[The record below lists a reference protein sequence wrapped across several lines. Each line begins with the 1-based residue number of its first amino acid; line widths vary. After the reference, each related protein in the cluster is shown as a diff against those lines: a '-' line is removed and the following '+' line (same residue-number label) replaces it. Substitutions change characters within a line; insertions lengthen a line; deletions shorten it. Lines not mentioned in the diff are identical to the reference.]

1 VSGDVQV
8 VSTANSSASPST
20 ITTVGGSVG
29 TIADLFI
36 AKEDFSENPS
46 YEIKTCYVIHG
57 GDSTNQ
63 PCDDS

>member
-1 VSGDVQV
+1 MSGDVQV
-8 VSTANSSASPST
+8 VSTADSSASPST

-29 TIADLFI
+29 TVAELFI

-46 YEIKTCYVIHG
+46 YEITTCYVIHG

-63 PCDDS
+63 PCDES

>member
-1 VSGDVQV
+1 MSGDVQV